1 MEKIIYVTAER
12 QKGINKWAGSEGG
25 SERNGSTG
33 SDGEA
38 VLMSSRCHIGETVKN
53 ILHLPYCI
61 YRIEGTALGFSIVEY
76 RIEGIGEEEG
86 RPRRDNSKNILAE
99 NWSGGSGTYRA
110 KGYEATGP
118 GG

>member
-1 MEKIIYVTAER
+1 MESIYCNMEKIIYVTAER

-76 RIEGIGEEEG
+76 RIEGIGEE
-86 RPRRDNSKNILAE
+86 D
-99 NWSGGSGTYRA
+99 
-110 KGYEATGP
+110 
-118 GG
+118 